1 MHNGTIT
8 SSLLPKTF
16 VSPTQ
21 PQPRLQ
27 HLAPLRTYLPVSPL
41 FLKGSHDRY
50 TDLPHFRWILSPQLV
65 HFDPYGTDNEV
76 SHCTDLLHLTINY
89 LFVYQSI
96 YLSIYLSPLLHYYFS
111 KSPSLFVLLPP
122 LLNPIPP
129 PTHVHKPTYPYPH
142 LDLVVCCGCMS
153 RSTGLQC

>member
-96 YLSIYLSPLLHYYFS
+96 YLSIYLSIAITSLLLQQIAL
-111 KSPSLFVLLPP
+111 SLC
-122 LLNPIPP
+122 P
-129 PTHVHKPTYPYPH
+129 PTPTTQSHPPSHTCTQTH
-142 LDLVVCCGCMS
+142 LPLP
-153 RSTGLQC
+153 TP